1 MNALKKE
8 LAYGAAYNV
17 FYNAN
22 RQDRNGLNESQI
34 KLLNWL
40 EPSMANA
47 YAFAMVETRGNQ
59 KKSLAFIHKFYAV
72 ENLKII
78 FEALNNGKSEEEI
91 VGLINI

>member
-1 MNALKKE
+1 MNAQLKE

-47 YAFAMVETRGNQ
+47 YATAMVQTKGNQ
-59 KKSLAFIHKFYAV
+59 KKSLAFVHEFYAV

-78 FEALNNGKSEEEI
+78 FQALNEGK
-91 VGLINI
+91 L